1 MKKSKR
7 LRELFD
13 SGKVFTIAGGSCAFH
28 AKMAEAAGFECA
40 YMSGGFTSSF
50 LLGIPDA
57 GIMTL
62 TEMVENAR
70 RMARATSIPL
80 LCDADQ
86 GYGNALNVRHTVEAF
101 IGAGVAG
108 IHLEDQPVPKRCGF
122 VSGKEV
128 ISLEEAAGKYRAAVD
143 ARDELDPDFVIL
155 ARCDARTAV
164 GGSLEE
170 TIRRL
175 KAYEEAG
182 VDVLYFEAPQSMEE
196 LRAARAAVSKPLMC
210 TWHAIGTPELSEMED
225 LGIAAHFL
233 PGLLNTPAMLAAWD
247 FAHEFKARGM
257 AALREQE
264 ERYKDHPLA
273 NLRHFEFLGFDKL
286 REWEEQYLPAEAVS
300 KYEKSV
306 GVYEPG
312 RV

>member
-1 MKKSKR
+1 MIALENVGLAPRSDLNEQFPLDPSRTALIVVDMQYLSGCRTIGLGKRFADAGQGRAVKGTTLEGRRRLAVGSRHERSSKLKKSKR

-40 YMSGGFTSSF
+40 YMSGGYTSSF
-50 LLGIPDA
+50 LLGLPDA
-57 GIMTL
+57 GLMTL

-80 LCDADQ
+80 LSDADQ
-86 GYGNALNVRHTVEAF
+86 GYGNALNVRHTVDAF

-108 IHLEDQPVPKRCGF
+108 IHLEDQPAPKRCGF
-122 VSGKEV
+122 VAGKEV

-143 ARDELDPDFVIL
+143 VRNELDPDFVII

-182 VDVLYFEAPQSMEE
+182 VDVLYFEAP
-196 LRAARAAVSKPLMC
+196 
-210 TWHAIGTPELSEMED
+210 
-225 LGIAAHFL
+225 
-233 PGLLNTPAMLAAWD
+233 
-247 FAHEFKARGM
+247 
-257 AALREQE
+257 
-264 ERYKDHPLA
+264 
-273 NLRHFEFLGFDKL
+273 
-286 REWEEQYLPAEAVS
+286 
-300 KYEKSV
+300 
-306 GVYEPG
+306 
-312 RV
+312 RVWRS